1 MEARSAWCALEGR
14 LTHRGVPMVYS
25 FVCHAF
31 SSILLSLSL
40 SLHRIGVH
48 LLDCE
53 GAEGQLKSFQRIIR
67 HVHWP
72 M

>member
-14 LTHRGVPMVYS
+14 ITRRVLPMVYS

-48 LLDCE
+48 LLDSE
-53 GAEGQLKSFQRIIR
+53 GPEGRLKSLQAVIR